1 MEKLSDSLFFINL
14 FRLKYLPFGVKAFVN
29 YNLKIIVNSLY
40 YKFNKHIKENNK
52 IFIFKAALKILI
64 IHEIMHILKYLK
76 NEVNFND
83 MPKTPREREAGK
95 MLINYLFGIPT
106 IKSINL
112 DEAKKIND
120 IENWNDINLLKKI
133 FINEN
138 QPIENK
144 SFVKKVDCLDLYFTE
159 DDNEDESIKKVK
171 IYEDIGIDI
180 D

>member
-14 FRLKYLPFGVKAFVN
+14 FRLKYLPFGVKVFVN

-95 MLINYLFGIPT
+95 MLINYLGSKLT
-106 IKSINL
+106 IRI
-112 DEAKKIND
+112 
-120 IENWNDINLLKKI
+120 
-133 FINEN
+133 
-138 QPIENK
+138 
-144 SFVKKVDCLDLYFTE
+144 
-159 DDNEDESIKKVK
+159 
-171 IYEDIGIDI
+171 
-180 D
+180 

>member
-1 MEKLSDSLFFINL
+1 
-14 FRLKYLPFGVKAFVN
+14 
-29 YNLKIIVNSLY
+29 
-40 YKFNKHIKENNK
+40 
-52 IFIFKAALKILI
+52 
-64 IHEIMHILKYLK
+64 
-76 NEVNFND
+76 

-120 IENWNDINLLKKI
+120 IKNWNDINLLKKI